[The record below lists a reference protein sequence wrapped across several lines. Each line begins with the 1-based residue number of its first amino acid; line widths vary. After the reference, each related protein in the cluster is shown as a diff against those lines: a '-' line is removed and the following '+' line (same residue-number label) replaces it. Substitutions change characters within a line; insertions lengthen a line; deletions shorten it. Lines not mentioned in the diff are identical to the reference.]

1 MAKQWI
7 LPNPCGPTLEDLIA
21 QLVKLSN
28 IGSGNVN
35 KKQLESVWNLINQSD
50 SKHLLKG
57 ILHYHNTSLL
67 LVETG
72 GKVVTLQELFVTDEK
87 SQMLVDSESIT
98 KLATMDE
105 SVNLSELLSD
115 YFGVLNQQK
124 PNQRT
129 WMTR

>member
-1 MAKQWI
+1 MLVIPWKKYCKTFRQVVKRFATWQNNGFCPI
-7 LPNPCGPTLEDLIA
+7 SCGPTLEDLIA

-98 KLATMDE
+98 KL
-105 SVNLSELLSD
+105 
-115 YFGVLNQQK
+115 LNYG
-124 PNQRT
+124 
-129 WMTR
+129 